1 MATKTSMFASL
12 EGLPTNMG
20 GGNVFDKMNPIS
32 KGVSLPASNTD
43 REFKKAYNTEPMDVT
58 TKGFTIFVSLNT
70 DKDSDTGMLGGNT
83 PPVTYFK
90 FTIGET
96 PTFSFYFGDDAPSYN
111 MVIPTTKVSTIIIDR
126 KKNLVSVKMDDDSI
140 IEVKNSNLS
149 WTFADKNA
157 TNGYYYEKSYNM
169 MIGVQPYNLT
179 TATLF
184 REQNDELE
192 NLIPQLEKDGK
203 GMYLWTIDSAKTY
216 FSPQSFTFDKDLD
229 KEFLLPA
236 NVNYDS
242 LNAID
247 TKKSYISFTVAVEN
261 KAKRT
266 NNFTGKHGSDSSYL
280 VSLLFPGDEEL
291 LAPMGVGDDGTTVAC
306 GMDSPAGRVLKSIT
320 PVVKDGNVEQ
330 VRLEFRDGSHYI
342 FPDAETGLFTAT
354 DKQFTDQML
363 EGKVKNMIVGIGSP
377 KEAHAKEVVTRLEQD
392 IDTSKTIMVNGKP
405 QTKAIAWT
413 TLNPPM
419 MKVIVPN
426 PNGKGSKLITIPLT
440 KEA

>member
-1 MATKTSMFASL
+1 MAKKTSMFASL

-20 GGNVFDKMNPIS
+20 SGNSYSKMKPIS
-32 KGVSLPASNTD
+32 KGVSLPASDTD
-43 REFKKAYNTEPMDVT
+43 REFKKAYDTESMVVN
-58 TKGFTIFVSLNT
+58 TKGFTIFVSLDT

-83 PPVTYFK
+83 PPTTYFK

-96 PTFSFYFGDDAPSYN
+96 PSFSFYFGDEAPSYN
-111 MVIPTTKVSTIIIDR
+111 MVIPTTKVRSVLIDR
-126 KKNLVSVKMDDDSI
+126 KNKLVSVEMNDDSKI
-140 IEVKNSNLS
+140 KVKNSTFS
-149 WTFADKNA
+149 WTFADKDA
-157 TNGYYYEKSYNM
+157 TNGYFYEKAYNM
-169 MIGVQPYNLT
+169 MIGIQPYNLT

-184 REQNDELE
+184 RENKDELE
-192 NLIPQLEKDGK
+192 TLIPQLENDGM

-216 FSPQSFTFDKDLD
+216 FSPQSFTFDTDLD

-236 NVNYDS
+236 KVNYDS
-242 LNAID
+242 IDSID
-247 TKKSYISFTVAVEN
+247 TKNSYVSFTVAVEN

-266 NNFTGKHGSDSSYL
+266 NNFTGRHSGDSSYF
-280 VSLLFPGDEEL
+280 VSLQFPGDEEL

-320 PVVKDGNVEQ
+320 PVLKDGIVEQ
-330 VRLEFRDGSHYI
+330 VKLEFRDGSNYI

-354 DKQFTDQML
+354 DKQFPDQML

-377 KEAHAKEVVTRLEQD
+377 KEAHAKEVATRLEQD
-392 IDTSKTIMVNGKP
+392 IDMSKTVMVNGKP

-413 TLNPPM
+413 TLNPPT

-426 PNGKGSKLITIPLT
+426 PDGKGSKLITIPLT

>member
-1 MATKTSMFASL
+1 MAKKTSMFASL

-20 GGNVFDKMNPIS
+20 SGKSYSKMKPIS

-43 REFKKAYNTEPMDVT
+43 REFKKAYDTESMVVN
-58 TKGFTIFVSLNT
+58 TKGFTMFMSLDT

-83 PPVTYFK
+83 PPTTYFK

-96 PTFSFYFGDDAPSYN
+96 PSFSFYFGDDAPSYN
-111 MVIPTTKVSTIIIDR
+111 MVIPTTKVRSILIDR
-126 KKNLVSVKMDDDSI
+126 KNNLVSVEMNDDSEI
-140 IEVKNSNLS
+140 KVKNSNFS

-157 TNGYYYEKSYNM
+157 TNGYFYEKAYNM
-169 MIGVQPYNLT
+169 MMGIQPYNLT

-184 REQNDELE
+184 REKKDELE
-192 NLIPQLEKDGK
+192 TLIPQLENDGM

-216 FSPQSFTFDKDLD
+216 FSPQSFTFDADLD
-229 KEFLLPA
+229 KEFLRTPEY
-236 NVNYDS
+236 NFNS
-242 LNAID
+242 LKSLD
-247 TKKSYISFTVAVEN
+247 TKNSYVSFTVAVEN

-266 NNFTGKHGSDSSYL
+266 NNFTGRHSGDSSYF
-280 VSLLFPGDEEL
+280 VSLQFPGDEEL
-291 LAPMGVGDDGTTVAC
+291 LAPMGVGDDGTTVSC
-306 GMDSPAGRVLKSIT
+306 GIDSPAGRVLKSIT
-320 PVVKDGNVEQ
+320 PVLQSGIVEQ
-330 VRLEFRDGSHYI
+330 VKLEFRDGSHYI

-354 DKQFTDQML
+354 DKQFPDQML

-377 KEAHAKEVVTRLEQD
+377 KEAHAKEVATRLEQD
-392 IDTSKTIMVNGKP
+392 IDMSKTVMVNGKP

-413 TLNPPM
+413 TLNPPT

>member
-1 MATKTSMFASL
+1 MAKKTSMFASL

-20 GGNVFDKMNPIS
+20 SGKSSSKMKPIS

-43 REFKKAYNTEPMDVT
+43 REFKKAYDTESMVVN
-58 TKGFTIFVSLNT
+58 TKGFTMFMSLDT

-83 PPVTYFK
+83 PPTTYFK

-96 PTFSFYFGDDAPSYN
+96 PSFSFYFGDDAPSYN
-111 MVIPTTKVSTIIIDR
+111 MVIPTTKVRSILIDR
-126 KKNLVSVKMDDDSI
+126 KNNLVSVEMNDDSEI
-140 IEVKNSNLS
+140 KVKNSNFS
-149 WTFADKNA
+149 WTFADKDA
-157 TNGYYYEKSYNM
+157 TNGYFYEKAYNM
-169 MIGVQPYNLT
+169 MMGIQPYNLT

-184 REQNDELE
+184 REKKDELE
-192 NLIPQLEKDGK
+192 TLIPQLEKDGM

-216 FSPQSFTFDKDLD
+216 FSPQSFTFDADLD
-229 KEFLLPA
+229 KEFLRTPEY
-236 NVNYDS
+236 NFNS
-242 LNAID
+242 LKSLD
-247 TKKSYISFTVAVEN
+247 TKNSYVSFTVAVEN

-266 NNFTGKHGSDSSYL
+266 NNFTGRHSGDSSYF
-280 VSLLFPGDEEL
+280 VSLQFPGDEEL
-291 LAPMGVGDDGTTVAC
+291 LAPMGVGDDGTTVSC
-306 GMDSPAGRVLKSIT
+306 GIDSPAGRVLKSIT
-320 PVVKDGNVEQ
+320 PVLQSGIVEQ
-330 VRLEFRDGSHYI
+330 VKLEFRDGSHYI

-354 DKQFTDQML
+354 DKQFPDQML

-377 KEAHAKEVVTRLEQD
+377 KEAHAKEVATRLEQD
-392 IDTSKTIMVNGKP
+392 IDMSKTVMVNGKP

-413 TLNPPM
+413 TLNPPT

>member
-1 MATKTSMFASL
+1 
-12 EGLPTNMG
+12 MG
-20 GGNVFDKMNPIS
+20 SGNSYSKMKPIS
-32 KGVSLPASNTD
+32 KGVSLPASDTD
-43 REFKKAYNTEPMDVT
+43 REFKKAYDTESMVVN
-58 TKGFTIFVSLNT
+58 TKGFTIFMSLDT

-83 PPVTYFK
+83 PPTTYFK

-96 PTFSFYFGDDAPSYN
+96 PSFSFYFGDEAPSYN
-111 MVIPTTKVSTIIIDR
+111 MVIPTTKVRSVLIDR
-126 KKNLVSVKMDDDSI
+126 KNKLVSIIMNDDSEI
-140 IEVKNSNLS
+140 RVKNSTFS
-149 WTFADKNA
+149 WTFADKDA
-157 TNGYYYEKSYNM
+157 TNGYFYEKAYNM
-169 MIGVQPYNLT
+169 MIGIQPYNLT

-184 REQNDELE
+184 REKKDELE
-192 NLIPQLEKDGK
+192 TLIPQLENDGM

-216 FSPQSFTFDKDLD
+216 FSPQSFTFDTDLD

-236 NVNYDS
+236 KVNYDS
-242 LNAID
+242 IDYID
-247 TKKSYISFTVAVEN
+247 TKNSYVSFTVAVEN

-266 NNFTGKHGSDSSYL
+266 NNFTGRHSGDSSYF
-280 VSLLFPGDEEL
+280 VSLQFPGDEEL

-320 PVVKDGNVEQ
+320 PVLKGGIVEQ
-330 VRLEFRDGSHYI
+330 VKLEFRDGSNYI

-354 DKQFTDQML
+354 DKQFPDQML

-377 KEAHAKEVVTRLEQD
+377 KEAHAKEVATRLEQD
-392 IDTSKTIMVNGKP
+392 IDMSKTVMVNGKP

-413 TLNPPM
+413 TLNPPT

-440 KEA
+440 QGA

>member
-229 KEFLLPA
+229 KEFLRTA
-236 NVNYDS
+236 DVNYDS
-242 LNAID
+242 LTAID

-266 NNFTGKHGSDSSYL
+266 NNFTGRHSGDSSYF
-280 VSLLFPGDEEL
+280 VSLQFPGDEEL

>member
-1 MATKTSMFASL
+1 MAKKTSMFASL
-12 EGLPTNMG
+12 EGLPTTMG
-20 GGNVFDKMNPIS
+20 GGKAYPKMKPIS
-32 KGVSLPASNTD
+32 EGVNLPASDTN
-43 REFKKAYNTEPMDVT
+43 REFKKAYDTEAMDID
-58 TKGFTIFVSLNT
+58 TKGFTIFISLNT

-83 PPVTYFK
+83 PPTTYFK

-126 KKNLVSVKMDDDSI
+126 KKKLVSVKMDDDSI
-140 IEVKNSNLS
+140 FEVKNSNMS
-149 WTFADKNA
+149 WTFADKDA
-157 TNGYYYEKSYNM
+157 TNGYFYEKSYNM

-184 REQNDELE
+184 REKKDELE
-192 NLIPQLEKDGK
+192 NLIPQLEKDGM

-236 NVNYDS
+236 SVNYDDIDA
-242 LNAID
+242 LD
-247 TKKSYISFTVAVEN
+247 TKKSYVSFTVAVEN

-266 NNFTGKHGSDSSYL
+266 NNYTGRHSGDSSYL
-280 VSLLFPGDEEL
+280 VSLQFPGDEEL

-306 GMDSPAGRVLKSIT
+306 GMESPAGRVLKSIT
-320 PVVKDGNVEQ
+320 PVVKSGSVEQ
-330 VRLEFRDGSHYI
+330 VKLEFQDGSNYI

-354 DKQFTDQML
+354 DKQFPDQML
-363 EGKVKNMIVGIGSP
+363 EGRVMNMIVGAGSP
-377 KEAHAKEVVTRLEQD
+377 KENHAKDVATRLEQD
-392 IDTSKTIMVNGKP
+392 IDMSKTVMVDGTP
-405 QTKAIAWT
+405 QTKAIAWK
-413 TLNPPM
+413 TLSPLAL
-419 MKVIVPN
+419 KVIVPN
-426 PNGKGSKLITIPLT
+426 PNGKGSKLITIPLI

>member
-1 MATKTSMFASL
+1 MFASL
-12 EGLPTNMG
+12 EGLPTTMG
-20 GGNVFDKMNPIS
+20 GGKAYPKMKPIS
-32 KGVSLPASNTD
+32 EGVNLPASDTD
-43 REFKKAYNTEPMDVT
+43 REFKKAYDTEAMDID
-58 TKGFTIFVSLNT
+58 TKGFTIFISLDT

-83 PPVTYFK
+83 PPTTYFK

-111 MVIPTTKVSTIIIDR
+111 MVIPTTKVSTIFIDR
-126 KKNLVSVKMDDDSI
+126 KKNLVSVKMDDDSVL
-140 IEVKNSNLS
+140 EVKNSNLS

-247 TKKSYISFTVAVEN
+247 TKKSYISFTVAGGKQSQAHQQFYR
-261 KAKRT
+261 KA
-266 NNFTGKHGSDSSYL
+266 
-280 VSLLFPGDEEL
+280 
-291 LAPMGVGDDGTTVAC
+291 
-306 GMDSPAGRVLKSIT
+306 
-320 PVVKDGNVEQ
+320 
-330 VRLEFRDGSHYI
+330 
-342 FPDAETGLFTAT
+342 
-354 DKQFTDQML
+354 
-363 EGKVKNMIVGIGSP
+363 
-377 KEAHAKEVVTRLEQD
+377 
-392 IDTSKTIMVNGKP
+392 
-405 QTKAIAWT
+405 W
-413 TLNPPM
+413 
-419 MKVIVPN
+419 
-426 PNGKGSKLITIPLT
+426 
-440 KEA
+440 

>member
-1 MATKTSMFASL
+1 
-12 EGLPTNMG
+12 MG
-20 GGNVFDKMNPIS
+20 SGNSYSKMKPIS
-32 KGVSLPASNTD
+32 KGVSLPASDTD
-43 REFKKAYNTEPMDVT
+43 REFKKAYDTESMVVN
-58 TKGFTIFVSLNT
+58 TKGFTIFVSLDT

-83 PPVTYFK
+83 PATTYFK

-96 PTFSFYFGDDAPSYN
+96 PSFSFYFGDDAPSYN
-111 MVIPTTKVSTIIIDR
+111 MVIPTTKVRSILIDR
-126 KKNLVSVKMDDDSI
+126 KNKLVSVEMNDDSEI
-140 IEVKNSNLS
+140 KVKNSTFS
-149 WTFADKNA
+149 WTFADKDA
-157 TNGYYYEKSYNM
+157 TNGYFYEKAYNM
-169 MIGVQPYNLT
+169 MIGIQPYNLT

-184 REQNDELE
+184 RENKDELE
-192 NLIPQLEKDGK
+192 TLIPQLENDGM

-216 FSPQSFTFDKDLD
+216 FSPQSFTFDTDLD

-236 NVNYDS
+236 KVNYDS
-242 LNAID
+242 IDSID
-247 TKKSYISFTVAVEN
+247 TKNSYVSFTVAVEN

-266 NNFTGKHGSDSSYL
+266 NNFTGRHSGDSSYF
-280 VSLLFPGDEEL
+280 VSLQFPGDEEL

-320 PVVKDGNVEQ
+320 PVLKGGIVEQ
-330 VRLEFRDGSHYI
+330 VKLEFRDGSNYI

-354 DKQFTDQML
+354 DKQFPDQML

-377 KEAHAKEVVTRLEQD
+377 KEAHAKEVATRLEQD
-392 IDTSKTIMVNGKP
+392 IDMSKTVMVNGKP

-413 TLNPPM
+413 TLNPPT

-426 PNGKGSKLITIPLT
+426 PDGKGSKLITIPLT

>member
-1 MATKTSMFASL
+1 
-12 EGLPTNMG
+12 MG
-20 GGNVFDKMNPIS
+20 SGNSYSKMKPIS
-32 KGVSLPASNTD
+32 KGVSLPASDTD
-43 REFKKAYNTEPMDVT
+43 REFKKAYDTESMVVN
-58 TKGFTIFVSLNT
+58 TKGFTIFVSLDT

-83 PPVTYFK
+83 PPTTYFK

-96 PTFSFYFGDDAPSYN
+96 PSFSFYFGDEAPSYN
-111 MVIPTTKVSTIIIDR
+111 MVIPTTKVRSVLIDR
-126 KKNLVSVKMDDDSI
+126 KNKLVSVEMNDDSKI
-140 IEVKNSNLS
+140 KVKNSTFS
-149 WTFADKNA
+149 WTFADKDA
-157 TNGYYYEKSYNM
+157 TNGYFYEKAYNM
-169 MIGVQPYNLT
+169 MIGIQPYNLT

-184 REQNDELE
+184 RENKDELE
-192 NLIPQLEKDGK
+192 TLIPQLENDGM

-216 FSPQSFTFDKDLD
+216 FSPQSFTFDTDLD

-236 NVNYDS
+236 KVNYDS
-242 LNAID
+242 IDSID
-247 TKKSYISFTVAVEN
+247 TKNSYVSFTVAVEN

-266 NNFTGKHGSDSSYL
+266 NNFTGRHSGDSSYF
-280 VSLLFPGDEEL
+280 VSLQFPGDEEL

-320 PVVKDGNVEQ
+320 PVLKDGIVEQ
-330 VRLEFRDGSHYI
+330 VKLEFRDGSNYI

-354 DKQFTDQML
+354 DKQFPDQML

-377 KEAHAKEVVTRLEQD
+377 KEAHAKEVATRLEQD
-392 IDTSKTIMVNGKP
+392 IDMSKTVMVNGKP

-413 TLNPPM
+413 TLNPPT

>member
-1 MATKTSMFASL
+1 MAKKTSMFASL
-12 EGLPTNMG
+12 EGLPTTMG
-20 GGNVFDKMNPIS
+20 GGKAYPKMKPIS
-32 KGVSLPASNTD
+32 EGVNLPASDTD
-43 REFKKAYNTEPMDVT
+43 REFKKAYDTEAMDID
-58 TKGFTIFVSLNT
+58 TKGFTIFISLDT

-83 PPVTYFK
+83 PPTTYFK

-111 MVIPTTKVSTIIIDR
+111 MVIPTTKVSTILIDR
-126 KKNLVSVKMDDDSI
+126 KKNLVSVKMDDDSVL
-140 IEVKNSNLS
+140 EVKNSNMS

-157 TNGYYYEKSYNM
+157 TNGYFYEKSYNM

-184 REQNDELE
+184 REKKDELE
-192 NLIPQLEKDGK
+192 NLIPELEKDGM

-229 KEFLLPA
+229 KEFLRTA
-236 NVNYDS
+236 DVNYDS

-247 TKKSYISFTVAVEN
+247 TTKSYISFTVAVEN

-280 VSLLFPGDEEL
+280 VSLQFPGDEEL

-306 GMDSPAGRVLKSIT
+306 GMESPAGRVLKSIK
-320 PVVKDGNVEQ
+320 PVVKNGNVEQ
-330 VRLEFRDGSHYI
+330 VEMKFQDGSYYI

-354 DKQFTDQML
+354 DKQFPDQML
-363 EGKVKNMIVGIGSP
+363 EGKVVNLIVGAGSP
-377 KEAHAKEVVTRLEQD
+377 NEAHAKEVATRLEND
-392 IDTSKTIMVNGKP
+392 VDTSRTIFIDGKP

-413 TLNPPM
+413 TINPST

-426 PNGKGSKLITIPLT
+426 PDGKGSKLITIPLT

>member
-1 MATKTSMFASL
+1 MAKKTSMFASL

-20 GGNVFDKMNPIS
+20 SGKSYSKMKPIS

-43 REFKKAYNTEPMDVT
+43 REFKKAYDTESMVVN
-58 TKGFTIFVSLNT
+58 TKGFTMFMSLDT

-83 PPVTYFK
+83 PPTTYFK

-96 PTFSFYFGDDAPSYN
+96 PSFSFYFGDDAPSYN
-111 MVIPTTKVSTIIIDR
+111 MVIPTTKVRSILIDR
-126 KKNLVSVKMDDDSI
+126 KNNLVSVEMNDDSEI
-140 IEVKNSNLS
+140 KVKNSNFS
-149 WTFADKNA
+149 WTFADKDA
-157 TNGYYYEKSYNM
+157 TNGYFYEKAYNM
-169 MIGVQPYNLT
+169 MMGIQPYNLT

-184 REQNDELE
+184 REKKDELE
-192 NLIPQLEKDGK
+192 TLIPQLENDGM

-216 FSPQSFTFDKDLD
+216 FSPQSFTFDADLD
-229 KEFLLPA
+229 KEFLRTPEY
-236 NVNYDS
+236 NFNS
-242 LNAID
+242 LKSLD
-247 TKKSYISFTVAVEN
+247 TKNSYVSFTVAVEN

-266 NNFTGKHGSDSSYL
+266 NNFTGRHSGDSSYF
-280 VSLLFPGDEEL
+280 VSLQFPGDEEL
-291 LAPMGVGDDGTTVAC
+291 LAPMGVGDDGTTVSC
-306 GMDSPAGRVLKSIT
+306 GIDSPAGRVLKSIT
-320 PVVKDGNVEQ
+320 PVLQSGIVEQ
-330 VRLEFRDGSHYI
+330 VKLEFRDGSHYI

-354 DKQFTDQML
+354 DKQFPDQML

-377 KEAHAKEVVTRLEQD
+377 KEAHAKEVATRLEQD
-392 IDTSKTIMVNGKP
+392 IDMSKTVMVNGKP

-413 TLNPPM
+413 TLNPPT

>member
-1 MATKTSMFASL
+1 
-12 EGLPTNMG
+12 MG
-20 GGNVFDKMNPIS
+20 SGKSYSKMKPIS

-43 REFKKAYNTEPMDVT
+43 REFKKAYDTESMVVN
-58 TKGFTIFVSLNT
+58 TKGFTMFMSLDT

-83 PPVTYFK
+83 PPTTYFK

-96 PTFSFYFGDDAPSYN
+96 PSFSFYFGDDAPSYN
-111 MVIPTTKVSTIIIDR
+111 MVIPTTKVRSILIDR
-126 KKNLVSVKMDDDSI
+126 KNNLVSVEMNDDSEI
-140 IEVKNSNLS
+140 KVKNSNFS

-157 TNGYYYEKSYNM
+157 TNGYFYEKAYNM
-169 MIGVQPYNLT
+169 MMGIQPYNLT

-184 REQNDELE
+184 REKKDELE
-192 NLIPQLEKDGK
+192 TLIPQLENDGM

-216 FSPQSFTFDKDLD
+216 FSPQSFTFDADLD
-229 KEFLLPA
+229 KEFLRTPEY
-236 NVNYDS
+236 NFNS
-242 LNAID
+242 LKSLD
-247 TKKSYISFTVAVEN
+247 TKNSYVSFTVAVEN

-266 NNFTGKHGSDSSYL
+266 NNFTGRHSGDSSYF
-280 VSLLFPGDEEL
+280 VSLQFPGDEEL
-291 LAPMGVGDDGTTVAC
+291 LAPMGVGDDGTTVSC
-306 GMDSPAGRVLKSIT
+306 GIDSPAGRVLKSIT
-320 PVVKDGNVEQ
+320 PVLQSGIVEQ
-330 VRLEFRDGSHYI
+330 VKLEFRDGSHYI

-354 DKQFTDQML
+354 DKQFPDQML

-377 KEAHAKEVVTRLEQD
+377 KEAHAKEVATRLEQD
-392 IDTSKTIMVNGKP
+392 IDMSKTVMVNGKP

-413 TLNPPM
+413 TLNPPT

>member
-1 MATKTSMFASL
+1 MAKKTSMFASL

-20 GGNVFDKMNPIS
+20 SGKSYSKMKPIS

-43 REFKKAYNTEPMDVT
+43 REFKKAYDTESMVVN
-58 TKGFTIFVSLNT
+58 TKGFTMFMSLDT

-83 PPVTYFK
+83 PPTTYFK

-96 PTFSFYFGDDAPSYN
+96 PSFSFYFGDDAPSYN
-111 MVIPTTKVSTIIIDR
+111 MVIPTTKVRSILIDR
-126 KKNLVSVKMDDDSI
+126 KNNLVSVEMNDDSEI
-140 IEVKNSNLS
+140 KVKNSNFS
-149 WTFADKNA
+149 WTFADKDA
-157 TNGYYYEKSYNM
+157 TNGYFYEKAYNM
-169 MIGVQPYNLT
+169 MMGIQPYNLT

-184 REQNDELE
+184 REKKDELE
-192 NLIPQLEKDGK
+192 TLIPQLEKDGM

-216 FSPQSFTFDKDLD
+216 FSPQSFTFDADLD
-229 KEFLLPA
+229 KEFLRTPEY
-236 NVNYDS
+236 NFNS
-242 LNAID
+242 LKSLD
-247 TKKSYISFTVAVEN
+247 TKNSYVSFTVAVEN

-266 NNFTGKHGSDSSYL
+266 NNFTGRHSGDSSYF
-280 VSLLFPGDEEL
+280 VSLQFPGDEEL
-291 LAPMGVGDDGTTVAC
+291 LAPMGVGDDGTTVSC
-306 GMDSPAGRVLKSIT
+306 GIDSPAGRVLKSIT
-320 PVVKDGNVEQ
+320 PVLQSGIVEQ
-330 VRLEFRDGSHYI
+330 VKLEFRDGSHYI

-354 DKQFTDQML
+354 DKQFPDQML

-377 KEAHAKEVVTRLEQD
+377 KEAHAKEVATRLEQD
-392 IDTSKTIMVNGKP
+392 IDMSKTVMVNGKP

-413 TLNPPM
+413 TLNPPT

>member
-1 MATKTSMFASL
+1 MAKKTSMFASL

-20 GGNVFDKMNPIS
+20 SGKSYSKMKPIS

-43 REFKKAYNTEPMDVT
+43 REFKKAYDTESMVVN
-58 TKGFTIFVSLNT
+58 TKGFTMFMSLDT

-83 PPVTYFK
+83 PPTTYFK

-96 PTFSFYFGDDAPSYN
+96 PSFSFYFGDDAPSYN
-111 MVIPTTKVSTIIIDR
+111 MVIPTTKVRSILIDR
-126 KKNLVSVKMDDDSI
+126 KNNLVSVEMNDDSEI
-140 IEVKNSNLS
+140 KVKNSNFS
-149 WTFADKNA
+149 WTFADKDA
-157 TNGYYYEKSYNM
+157 TNGYFYEKAYNM
-169 MIGVQPYNLT
+169 MMGIQPYNLT

-184 REQNDELE
+184 REKKDELE
-192 NLIPQLEKDGK
+192 TLIPQLENDGM

-216 FSPQSFTFDKDLD
+216 FSPQSFTFDADLD
-229 KEFLLPA
+229 KEFLRTPEY
-236 NVNYDS
+236 NFNS
-242 LNAID
+242 LKSLD
-247 TKKSYISFTVAVEN
+247 TKNSYVSFTVAVEN

-266 NNFTGKHGSDSSYL
+266 NNFTGRHSGDSSYF
-280 VSLLFPGDEEL
+280 VSLQFPGDEEL
-291 LAPMGVGDDGTTVAC
+291 LAPMGVGDDGTTVSC
-306 GMDSPAGRVLKSIT
+306 GIDSPAGRVLKSIT
-320 PVVKDGNVEQ
+320 PVLQSGIVEQ
-330 VRLEFRDGSHYI
+330 VKLEVRDGSHYI

-354 DKQFTDQML
+354 DKQFPDQML

-377 KEAHAKEVVTRLEQD
+377 KEAHAKEVATRLEQD
-392 IDTSKTIMVNGKP
+392 IDMSKTVMVNGKP

-413 TLNPPM
+413 TLNPPT

>member
-1 MATKTSMFASL
+1 MAKKTSMFASL

-20 GGNVFDKMNPIS
+20 SGKSYSKMKPIS

-43 REFKKAYNTEPMDVT
+43 REFKKAYDTESMVVN
-58 TKGFTIFVSLNT
+58 TKGFTIFMSLDT

-83 PPVTYFK
+83 PPTTYFK

-96 PTFSFYFGDDAPSYN
+96 PSFSFYFGDDAPSYN
-111 MVIPTTKVSTIIIDR
+111 MVIPTTKVRSILIDR
-126 KKNLVSVKMDDDSI
+126 KNKLVSVEMNDDSEI
-140 IEVKNSNLS
+140 KVKNSNFS
-149 WTFADKNA
+149 WTFADKDA
-157 TNGYYYEKSYNM
+157 TNGYFYEKAYNM
-169 MIGVQPYNLT
+169 MMGIQPYNLT

-184 REQNDELE
+184 REKKDELE
-192 NLIPQLEKDGK
+192 TLIPQLEKDGM

-216 FSPQSFTFDKDLD
+216 FSPQSFTFDADLD
-229 KEFLLPA
+229 KEFLRTPEY
-236 NVNYDS
+236 NFNS
-242 LNAID
+242 LKSLD
-247 TKKSYISFTVAVEN
+247 TKNSYVSFTVAVEN

-266 NNFTGKHGSDSSYL
+266 NNFTGRHSGDSSYF
-280 VSLLFPGDEEL
+280 VSLQFPGDEEL
-291 LAPMGVGDDGTTVAC
+291 LAPMGVGDDGTTVSC
-306 GMDSPAGRVLKSIT
+306 GIDSPAGRVLKSIT
-320 PVVKDGNVEQ
+320 PVLQSGIVEQ
-330 VRLEFRDGSHYI
+330 VKLEFRDGSHYI

-354 DKQFTDQML
+354 DKQFPDQML

-377 KEAHAKEVVTRLEQD
+377 KEAHAKEVATRLEQD
-392 IDTSKTIMVNGKP
+392 IDMSKTVMVNGKP

-413 TLNPPM
+413 TLNPPT

>member
-1 MATKTSMFASL
+1 
-12 EGLPTNMG
+12 MG
-20 GGNVFDKMNPIS
+20 SGNSYSKMKPIS
-32 KGVSLPASNTD
+32 KGVSLPASDTD
-43 REFKKAYNTEPMDVT
+43 REFKKAYDTESMVVNTE
-58 TKGFTIFVSLNT
+58 GFTIFVSLDT

-83 PPVTYFK
+83 PPTTYFK

-96 PTFSFYFGDDAPSYN
+96 PSFSFYFGDEAPSYN
-111 MVIPTTKVSTIIIDR
+111 MVIPTTKVRSVLINR
-126 KKNLVSVKMDDDSI
+126 KNKLVSVEMNDDSKI
-140 IEVKNSNLS
+140 KVKNSTFS
-149 WTFADKNA
+149 WTFADKDA
-157 TNGYYYEKSYNM
+157 TNGYFYEKAYNM
-169 MIGVQPYNLT
+169 MIGIQPYNLT

-184 REQNDELE
+184 RENKDELE
-192 NLIPQLEKDGK
+192 TLIPQLENDGM

-216 FSPQSFTFDKDLD
+216 FSPQSFTFDTDLD

-236 NVNYDS
+236 KVNYDS
-242 LNAID
+242 IDSID
-247 TKKSYISFTVAVEN
+247 TKNSYVSFTVAVEN

-266 NNFTGKHGSDSSYL
+266 NNFTGRHSGDSSYF
-280 VSLLFPGDEEL
+280 VSLQFPGDEEL

-320 PVVKDGNVEQ
+320 PVLKGGIVEQ
-330 VRLEFRDGSHYI
+330 VKLEFRDGSNYI

-354 DKQFTDQML
+354 DKQFPDQML

-377 KEAHAKEVVTRLEQD
+377 KEAHAKEVATRLEQD
-392 IDTSKTIMVNGKP
+392 IDMSKTVMVNGKP

-413 TLNPPM
+413 TLNPPT

-426 PNGKGSKLITIPLT
+426 PDGKGSKLITIPLT